1 MIPNRL
7 IVIGDRSA
15 PYPLKNVDYLYGEI
29 FITPISYDCEI
40 LNNYYISN
48 YCRLYSRRYERLIK
62 GYIDEGGYMRYT
74 ITLNNGNTLFT
85 GAHKL
90 GLMAFDPITNSDLF
104 VPNHKDGNKLNNFIG
119 NLEWNTVSENTR
131 HALDTGLSNCKCENN
146 SRTYL
151 TNDTVHYICKMLEE
165 KVSIHDIL
173 NKLGYEYGQE
183 RNRVGAII
191 RGIKAGR
198 SFLEIASQ
206 YNIPGIKG
214 RRFYPP
220 EFTELVCNAL
230 NDPNHTFRIDELCDL
245 FNIELEDRKMF
256 KYYVDSIL
264 KGRCDTHITKKFP
277 NMKRPYNVPKDHIY
291 YDYYN

>member
-1 MIPNRL
+1 
-7 IVIGDRSA
+7 
-15 PYPLKNVDYLYGEI
+15 
-29 FITPISYDCEI
+29 
-40 LNNYYISN
+40 
-48 YCRLYSRRYERLIK
+48 
-62 GYIDEGGYMRYT
+62 MRYN
-74 ITLNNGNTLFT
+74 ITLNNGKTLFT

-183 RNRVGAII
+183 RNRVAAII
-191 RGIKAGR
+191 RGIRAGR